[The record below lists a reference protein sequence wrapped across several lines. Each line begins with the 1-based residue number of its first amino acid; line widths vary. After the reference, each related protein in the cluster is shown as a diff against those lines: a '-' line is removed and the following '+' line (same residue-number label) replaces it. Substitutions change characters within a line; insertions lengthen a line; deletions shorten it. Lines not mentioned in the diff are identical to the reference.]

1 MAELC
6 SRYILISPLQ
16 LMSLQEPTFMLRT
29 KDVDPNREF
38 LSTYTEFI
46 RHIQVHSQDA
56 MMNSFIV
63 FLRNSL
69 LKL

>member
-6 SRYILISPLQ
+6 SRYIIISPLQ
-16 LMSLQEPTFMLRT
+16 LMSPQEPTFMLRT

-46 RHIQVHSQDA
+46 RYIQVHSQDA
-56 MMNSFIV
+56 MNSFIV